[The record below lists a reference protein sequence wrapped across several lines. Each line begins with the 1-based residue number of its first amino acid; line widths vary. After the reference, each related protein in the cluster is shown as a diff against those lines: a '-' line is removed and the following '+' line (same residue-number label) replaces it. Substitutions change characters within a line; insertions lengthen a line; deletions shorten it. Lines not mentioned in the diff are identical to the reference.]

1 MPGTF
6 YILALYISKLIQKRV
21 IQHCSK
27 MWPPSDS
34 FVLLLLPE
42 AQAERRGWSAAET
55 KNHNLNHK
63 SSKGLVHLLWKLIGV
78 FYRSETKWDLTHSSW
93 MAARDRRAWMRLNHG
108 SKHLWEGRFSVSF
121 KFGEVSIFSSSLRIG
136 FSRVVIADFGLWSLC
151 KGGLSGGC
159 RKGTGFKIPVFFF
172 PPALLL
178 TFSLTLGTSI
188 LPLK

>member
-1 MPGTF
+1 
-6 YILALYISKLIQKRV
+6 
-21 IQHCSK
+21 

-172 PPALLL
+172 PQLCYWL
-178 TFSLTLGTSI
+178 SLWPWAHQFFHWSKWELNCI
-188 LPLK
+188 LCFFMSQIPFLQNEDHNT